1 MEKLQQDPRTK
12 EQIKDALYD
21 FIYSPVEKSFTQ
33 RLNNLILRNAIS
45 LCYSHK
51 SFHYKGT
58 FYSMDKGRP
67 PLLRNKLSPQFVPQM
82 EEYLEDL
89 NYLKK
94 TELPYVTGF
103 ITQVLNAS
111 NGFADYLCILP
122 ESVHR
127 PIENMI
133 SKCAC
138 RSRQLSDEKI
148 KWLQD
153 SNKESI
159 NILKQRMMMNLIT

>member
-21 FIYSPVEKSFTQ
+21 FIYSPVEKNFTK
-33 RLNNLILRNAIS
+33 RLNNLILRNAVS

-51 SFHYKGT
+51 SFHFKGT
-58 FYSMDKGRP
+58 LYSMDKGRP

-82 EEYLEDL
+82 EEYLEELDYFK
-89 NYLKK
+89 N
-94 TELPYVTGF
+94 TELLYVTGF

-111 NGFADYLCILP
+111 NGFADYLCIFP
-122 ESVHR
+122 ESVHA
-127 PIENMI
+127 PIKNLI
-133 SKCAC
+133 LSCDC
-138 RSRQLSDEKI
+138 RSRQLSDEQI
-148 KWLQD
+148 KRLQD

-159 NILKQRMMMNLIT
+159 NILKQRMLMNLIT